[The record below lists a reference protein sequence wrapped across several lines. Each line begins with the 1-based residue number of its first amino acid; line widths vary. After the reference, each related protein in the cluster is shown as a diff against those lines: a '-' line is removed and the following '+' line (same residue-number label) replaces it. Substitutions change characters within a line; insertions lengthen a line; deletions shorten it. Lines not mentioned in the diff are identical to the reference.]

1 MKLSSR
7 LLFVTRF
14 IEKDMVIADI
24 GSDHG
29 FLPFYLL
36 ENNLITKAY
45 ACDNKIGPYNN
56 LKKTFADY
64 FPDKIELALN
74 DGLNNLPS
82 YVNCVIMTGM
92 GGDLIIKLLSRDHQ
106 YLNNVNY
113 LILSPQSN
121 IPLVREY
128 VSNNGFKIIDEGL
141 VEDDKIYTSCL
152 NFEQMSLNSVKHFP
166 IFKIVFF
173 ITFVDWAKNPAWVA
187 DSNHVCRNVF
197 CYNAS
202 STNHSI
208 VADCYIWS
216 NHGVIANINV

>member
-56 LKKTFADY
+56 LKKTFADH
-64 FPDKIELALN
+64 FPNKIELALN

-92 GGDLIIKLLSRDHQ
+92 GGDLIIKLLSRDNQ

-141 VEDDKIYTSCL
+141 VEDDKIYTVIKCQKGQQVL
-152 NFEQMSLNSVKHFP
+152 NQKELYFGPILVNNKDNLFMNLYSKRLDEIQELLN
-166 IFKIVFF
+166 
-173 ITFVDWAKNPAWVA
+173 KNL
-187 DSNHVCRNVF
+187 
-197 CYNAS
+197 
-202 STNHSI
+202 SI
-208 VADCYIWS
+208 ER
-216 NHGVIANINV
+216 INQLTEEVNLIKEVLNEK